1 MSMRP
6 TPLVHGGSRKASTP
20 GRRDAS
26 RLRILVLTS
35 ASVGGGAQ
43 RAAFELC
50 QALRH
55 SGAEVTVF
63 AGRRRPGDPTWVRA
77 IRLGIEDVFHRID
90 RTLCLD
96 SDLRHVGSI
105 LRLSRVQRTQFDV
118 VHFHNL
124 RDSRGGWVSL
134 RAARSL
140 ARRVPAVWTF
150 HDEWPVVPGLIA
162 DLQRA
167 MPPHVVREV
176 VGEDELYRD
185 HPLTL
190 RRQRWMRR
198 ALPRPA
204 AIVCPSRYMAHL
216 AADSGLY
223 SGVPVHHVP
232 NGLAFLHR
240 PETRIDRAAARQ
252 MLGLPP
258 QAPIVLLV
266 APNLEAPIK
275 GPALAVSILARL
287 TTPGARL
294 LAIGNASRSFRD
306 AIQLPATFTGYLPPD
321 DARLVAAYR
330 AADVTL
336 MPSISDNFPYVA
348 LESLACE
355 TPVAAFRVGGLPEI
369 VGLDHRGRLAP
380 PFDCAA
386 LAAAVDELLGDAPA
400 RRAAG
405 MSGRR
410 WAMETCN
417 PGRATRAHLR
427 IYREAMSACRHPEE
441 GSTSIEPIP
450 GAVVGSR

>member
-1 MSMRP
+1 MRP
-6 TPLVHGGSRKASTP
+6 TRLVHGRSSKPSTP
-20 GRRDAS
+20 DRRDPS

-50 QALRH
+50 QALRD

-63 AGRRRPGDPTWVRA
+63 AGRRRPGDPTWVRT

-90 RTLCLD
+90 RTLHLD

-105 LRLSRVQRTQFDV
+105 LRLSRVQKTHFDV

-140 ARRVPAVWTF
+140 AHRLPAVWTF

-167 MPPHVVREV
+167 MPSQMVREA
-176 VGEDELYRD
+176 VGEDEPLYRD
-185 HPLTL
+185 HPRTL

-216 AADSGLY
+216 AAESGLY

-252 MLGLPP
+252 MLGLP
-258 QAPIVLLV
+258 ARGPIVLLV

-275 GPALAVSILARL
+275 GAALAVSTLARL

-294 LAIGNASRSFRD
+294 LAVGNASQRLRD
-306 AIQLPATFTGYLPPD
+306 AIHLPATFTGYLPPD
-321 DARLVAAYR
+321 DARLAAAYR

-336 MPSISDNFPYVA
+336 MPSFSDNFPYVA

-369 VGLDHRGRLAP
+369 VGLDRRGRLAP

-405 MSGRR
+405 TSGHR

-417 PGRATRAHLR
+417 PSRATRAHLR
-427 IYREAMSACRHPEE
+427 IYREAMSA
-441 GSTSIEPIP
+441 GGTN
-450 GAVVGSR
+450 GAT